1 FNEMWSRDPK
11 VLAHFAR
18 HFQTGEPMPQA
29 LMDKI
34 LAATKFNEGF
44 ATSEYLA
51 AALLD
56 QAWHQLSA
64 GKTPQAKDVMAFE
77 TAALKKAGVDFYAVP
92 PRYHTPYFAHIFES
106 GYSAGYYAYI
116 WSDVLAKDAEQW
128 FHTHG
133 GLERANGDFLR
144 AKVLSKGFSAD
155 SLTLFKEFYG
165 QLPDVQPLLEFR
177 GLAVSKKN
185 Q

>member
-1 FNEMWSRDPK
+1 MWSRDPK

-18 HFQTGEPMPQA
+18 HYQTGVPMPQA
-29 LMDKI
+29 LADKI
-34 LAATKFNEGF
+34 LSAAKFNEGF

-51 AALLD
+51 AAILD
-56 QAWHQLSA
+56 QAWHQIPP

-77 TAALKKAGVDFYAVP
+77 AAALKKAGVDYSAVP
-92 PRYHTPYFAHIFES
+92 PRYHTPYFAHIFEG

-116 WSDVLAKDAEQW
+116 WTDVLAKDTEHW
-128 FHTHG
+128 FNTHG

-144 AKVLSKGFSAD
+144 AKILSKGNSVD

-165 QLPDVQPLLEFR
+165 QVPDVQPLLDFR
-177 GLAVSKKN
+177 GLSIPKKIE
-185 Q
+185 